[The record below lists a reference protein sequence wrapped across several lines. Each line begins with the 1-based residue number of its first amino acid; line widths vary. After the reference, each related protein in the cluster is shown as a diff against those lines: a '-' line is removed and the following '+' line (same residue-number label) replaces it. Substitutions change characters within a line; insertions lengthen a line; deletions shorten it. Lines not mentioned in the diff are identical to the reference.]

1 MSLKPTID
9 RSSKMKQL
17 IVFSAVFS
25 TLALA
30 EQPTPPKENQAQHT
44 DITHL
49 YTEGNLASTHPL
61 ACLPLAQVKNI
72 DTPADIFK
80 GVRQCVEQNKYD
92 DATDLFAIA
101 GAYSKFDAERVTD
114 KTAGQAKSAL
124 ISDAFLT
131 VPEDKKNQFATV
143 QQFRMTNPETLKT
156 ICSSI
161 KQIGPPNYYPEYM
174 ILHGMK
180 AFTGNPYENALEKDF
195 NAVEA
200 WRKVLS
206 EYLSCPA

>member
-1 MSLKPTID
+1 MRWLVV
-9 RSSKMKQL
+9 L
-17 IVFSAVFS
+17 SAIFS
-25 TLALA
+25 TFAVA
-30 EQPTPPKENQAQHT
+30 GQSAPPEVNQGQRA

-61 ACLPLAQVKNI
+61 ACVPLAQVKNI

-124 ISDAFLT
+124 IMDAFAT
-131 VPEDKKNQFATV
+131 VPEDKKNQFAEV
-143 QQFRMTNPETLKT
+143 QQFRMTNTETLKT
-156 ICSSI
+156 ICSTV
-161 KQIGPPNYYPEYM
+161 KQIGKPDYYPEYM

-195 NAVEA
+195 DAPEA

-206 EYLSCPA
+206 EYLSCPT

>member
-1 MSLKPTID
+1 
-9 RSSKMKQL
+9 MKQL
-17 IVFSAVFS
+17 IVLSAIFS
-25 TLALA
+25 TLAVA
-30 EQPTPPKENQAQHT
+30 GQPASPNANQAQKA

-49 YTEGNLASTHPL
+49 YTQGNLASTHPL
-61 ACLPLAQVKNI
+61 ACVPLAQVKNV

-80 GVRQCVEQNKYD
+80 GVRQCVEQGKYD
-92 DATDLFAIA
+92 DAVDLFAIA

-124 ISDAFLT
+124 ITETFAN
-131 VPEDKKNQFATV
+131 VPEDNTSQFSEV

-156 ICSSI
+156 ICSSV
-161 KQIGPPNYYPEYM
+161 KQIGQPNYYPEYM

-195 NAVEA
+195 DAQKA
-200 WRKVLS
+200 WGKVLS